1 MKACEWLLVQLG
13 LVFVNINPLFWK
25 SS

>member
-1 MKACEWLLVQLG
+1 MKTCEWLLVQLG